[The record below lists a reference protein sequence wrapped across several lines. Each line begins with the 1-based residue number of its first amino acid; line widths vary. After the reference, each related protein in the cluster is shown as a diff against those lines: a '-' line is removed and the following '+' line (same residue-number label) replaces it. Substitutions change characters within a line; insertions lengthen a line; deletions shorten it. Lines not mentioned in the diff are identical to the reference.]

1 MQVISRSSSQF
12 SYLTMFPG
20 EGSLITRLYYL
31 VSAQRVQ
38 TAASGYSSWLGSL
51 SEVRNT
57 AVGFKW
63 KTHHQIRFPETG
75 EMLKAAGLKGM
86 ASDGST
92 AGQHVLSLRS
102 STLLCLVSS
111 QQCFNGVKWTERKG
125 KLFLLLSWGVYEC
138 VSLWNSATRESLWPD
153 EFFILIWPVCV
164 AHTSHVLLKAC
175 VAAVKPR
182 EGLKKQNT
190 AWCKPDI

>member
-12 SYLTMFPG
+12 SYSSMFPG

-51 SEVRNT
+51 SEVGNT

-63 KTHHQIRFPETG
+63 KTHHQLRFRETV
-75 EMLKAAGLKGM
+75 ETLMAAGLKGM
-86 ASDGST
+86 TSDGST

-111 QQCFNGVKWTERKG
+111 QQRFNGVKWTEREG
-125 KLFLLLSWGVYEC
+125 KLLPLSSWCVYEYVGSIQPHMSHSDLMSFSSGRTHTHIPVRT
-138 VSLWNSATRESLWPD
+138 VSAL
-153 EFFILIWPVCV
+153 
-164 AHTSHVLLKAC
+164 HT
-175 VAAVKPR
+175 
-182 EGLKKQNT
+182 
-190 AWCKPDI
+190 

>member
-1 MQVISRSSSQF
+1 M
-12 SYLTMFPG
+12 SYQQEQQPVFLLDYVSWR
-20 EGSLITRLYYL
+20 ESLITRLYYL

-63 KTHHQIRFPETG
+63 KTYHQIRFPETG
-75 EMLKAAGLKGM
+75 EMLKAVGLKGM

-111 QQCFNGVKWTERKG
+111 QQCFNGVKWTERKE
-125 KLFLLLSWGVYEC
+125 KWFLLLSWCANEHVI
-138 VSLWNSATRESLWPD
+138 WNYIWDSATRESFWCVFRSNLD
-153 EFFILIWPVCV
+153 CVCR
-164 AHTSHVLLKAC
+164 AHLTRAFKC
-175 VAAVKPR
+175 MC
-182 EGLKKQNT
+182 G
-190 AWCKPDI
+190 CY

>member
-12 SYLTMFPG
+12 SYLSMFPG

-31 VSAQRVQ
+31 VSVQRVQ

-63 KTHHQIRFPETG
+63 KTHRLIRFPETG
-75 EMLKAAGLKGM
+75 EMLKTAELKGM
-86 ASDGST
+86 TSDGST
-92 AGQHVLSLRS
+92 AGQHVPSQRS

-111 QQCFNGVKWTERKG
+111 QQGFNGVEWTERKG
-125 KLFLLLSWGVYEC
+125 KLLLLLSVC
-138 VSLWNSATRESLWPD
+138 VWICCTSLATRESFWPD
-153 EFFILIWPVCV
+153 EFFIRT
-164 AHTSHVLLKAC
+164 HTF
-175 VAAVKPR
+175 
-182 EGLKKQNT
+182 
-190 AWCKPDI
+190 

>member
-1 MQVISRSSSQF
+1 MRVISRSSRSQF
-12 SYLTMFPG
+12 SYLSMFPG

-63 KTHHQIRFPETG
+63 KTHRLIRFPETG
-75 EMLKAAGLKGM
+75 ETLKAAGLRGM
-86 ASDGST
+86 TSDGST
-92 AGQHVLSLRS
+92 AGQHVLSQRS

-111 QQCFNGVKWTERKG
+111 QQCFNGIKWTERKG
-125 KLFLLLSWGVYEC
+125 KQLLLLGWCVYEY
-138 VSLWNSATRESLWPD
+138 VSLWNSLMSHSDLMSFSSRHTQFGLCVSAHSTHG
-153 EFFILIWPVCV
+153 FICMCVC
-164 AHTSHVLLKAC
+164 C
-175 VAAVKPR
+175 
-182 EGLKKQNT
+182 
-190 AWCKPDI
+190 